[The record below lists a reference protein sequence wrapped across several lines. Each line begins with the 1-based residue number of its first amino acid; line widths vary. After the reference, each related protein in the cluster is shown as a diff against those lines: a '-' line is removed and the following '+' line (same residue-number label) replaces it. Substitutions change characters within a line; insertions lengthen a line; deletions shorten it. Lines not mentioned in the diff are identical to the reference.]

1 MKEQNNKDEALLSDA
16 KQSSKDRKTVIRVL
30 CTVALSVIV
39 FTFYRFSLAVDFFFP
54 IVMWSYMAILAVLVF
69 VYIIYNRGFSRKGVT
84 VDMLPEEWS
93 EEKKQDFVADARRR
107 LKRSKWML
115 IFIIAFLVTFL
126 MEALELFVLP
136 MFSSWF

>member
-1 MKEQNNKDEALLSDA
+1 MKEKNKDEVLLNDA
-16 KQSSKDRKTVIRVL
+16 KQSSEDRKIVIRVL

-93 EEKKQDFVADARRR
+93 AEKKQSFVADAERR
-107 LKRSKWML
+107 LRRSKWML
-115 IFIIAFLVTFL
+115 ILIIAFLVTFL

-136 MFSSWF
+136 MFSGWF

>member
-1 MKEQNNKDEALLSDA
+1 MREKNKDEALLSDA
-16 KQSSKDRKTVIRVL
+16 EQRSKDRKTVIRVL

-69 VYIIYNRGFSRKGVT
+69 VYIIYNRGFSRKGIT

-93 EEKKQDFVADARRR
+93 EEKKQDFVADAQRR

-115 IFIIAFLVTFL
+115 IFIIAFVVTFL

>member
-93 EEKKQDFVADARRR
+93 EEKKQDFVADAQRR

>member
-1 MKEQNNKDEALLSDA
+1 MSEKNKDEALLSDA
-16 KQSSKDRKTVIRVL
+16 EQRSQDRRTVVRVL

-54 IVMWSYMAILAVLVF
+54 IVMWSYMALLAVLVF

-93 EEKKQDFVADARRR
+93 EEKKQDFVADAQRR

-115 IFIIAFLVTFL
+115 IFIIAFLLTFL